1 MTTVLEKYYRLTRR
15 GFVCFI
21 YLHLGYS
28 SKQFVSKWA
37 AMSLQ
42 INTHRVTAKIPNIE
56 YTEAT
61 HVYTAYKTGQIQSK
75 EHVQIDAVLAVF
87 VRQHVFQNHTS
98 LKQC

>member
-1 MTTVLEKYYRLTRR
+1 MGCYEPPNKYPQT
-15 GFVCFI
+15 
-21 YLHLGYS
+21 
-28 SKQFVSKWA
+28 
-37 AMSLQ
+37 
-42 INTHRVTAKIPNIE
+42 VTAKIPNIE